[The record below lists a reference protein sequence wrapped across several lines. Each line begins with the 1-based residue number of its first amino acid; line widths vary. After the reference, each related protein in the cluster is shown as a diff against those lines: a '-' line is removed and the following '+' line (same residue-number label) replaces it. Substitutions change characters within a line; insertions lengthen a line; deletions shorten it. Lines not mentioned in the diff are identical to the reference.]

1 MDAPTRETTRKTP
14 KAGSRTFD
22 STRASFRD
30 ALNRAMRVGS
40 EADDGR
46 PIRMKQKE
54 LIGRA
59 GVARSTLNKYLAN
72 EVADFPANPD
82 LRTLCRLAE
91 ALNLPPAYLLMR
103 PNDWRRLAQW
113 AAQLRNPKLLFE
125 SSSVGQ
131 YSLAS
136 AVDQAIA
143 GYAVAKQLGVTPVPM
158 YLDNNNESDE
168 RNAHEVEELQADMR
182 RSIRTTCALPP
193 LRHLPTESHQFL
205 LYLCAGLSAN
215 NQQVD
220 DDERN

>member
-1 MDAPTRETTRKTP
+1 
-14 KAGSRTFD
+14 
-22 STRASFRD
+22 
-30 ALNRAMRVGS
+30 MRVGS
-40 EADDGR
+40 EAEDGR

-72 EVADFPANPD
+72 DDSDFPVNPD

-113 AAQLRNPKLLFE
+113 AAQLRKVDLAATARSADQNSFE
-125 SSSVGQ
+125 
-131 YSLAS
+131 S
-136 AVDQAIA
+136 AVDQALA
-143 GYAVAKQLGVTPVPM
+143 GYVAAKQLAVAPVPM
-158 YLDNNNESDE
+158 HLDNGNESDE
-168 RNAHEVEELQADMR
+168 RNAHEVEALQADMR

-193 LRHLPTESHQFL
+193 LRHLPIEYHQFL